1 MNFLISAN
9 TDIGTTKQTN
19 QDSLAVKILNTVQ
32 GRMVFAVLCD
42 GMGGL
47 ANGEIASASLV
58 YAFESWCS
66 QELPKLCKAPLED
79 NVIRNQWEKII
90 DEMNQKIKVY
100 GLKQG
105 VRMGTTA
112 VVMLLTDQRY
122 YIMNVGDSRIYE
134 LGDQLSQLTTDQTVV
149 GREVALGHITEVEA
163 KVDER
168 RNVLLQCVGASD
180 TVYPEMIF
188 GSPKANTVYI
198 LCSDG
203 FRHEISSEEI
213 ASQFD
218 PHLLMDNNTMSQRAA
233 ELIEENKRRGERDNI
248 SVALVRTF

>member
-58 YAFESWCS
+58 HAFESWCS

-112 VVMLLTDQRY
+112 VD
-122 YIMNVGDSRIYE
+122 
-134 LGDQLSQLTTDQTVV
+134 LS
-149 GREVALGHITEVEA
+149 EA
-163 KVDER
+163 
-168 RNVLLQCVGASD
+168 
-180 TVYPEMIF
+180 
-188 GSPKANTVYI
+188 
-198 LCSDG
+198 
-203 FRHEISSEEI
+203 
-213 ASQFD
+213 
-218 PHLLMDNNTMSQRAA
+218 
-233 ELIEENKRRGERDNI
+233 
-248 SVALVRTF
+248 

>member
-58 YAFESWCS
+58 HAFESWCS

-122 YIMNVGDSRIYE
+122 YIINNCSF
-134 LGDQLSQLTTDQTVV
+134 QLLDIAYFCGLFSFH
-149 GREVALGHITEVEA
+149 R
-163 KVDER
+163 
-168 RNVLLQCVGASD
+168 LLYLC
-180 TVYPEMIF
+180 
-188 GSPKANTVYI
+188 KNTAFSNKLVTAY
-198 LCSDG
+198 DN
-203 FRHEISSEEI
+203 SS
-213 ASQFD
+213 F
-218 PHLLMDNNTMSQRAA
+218 
-233 ELIEENKRRGERDNI
+233 
-248 SVALVRTF
+248 TFF

>member
-58 YAFESWCS
+58 HAFESWCR

-134 LGDQLSQLTTDQTVV
+134 LSDQLSQLTTDQTVV
-149 GREVALGHITEVEA
+149 GREVALGHITEAEA

-218 PHLLMDNNTMSQRAA
+218 PHLLMDSHTMSQRAA
-233 ELIEENKRRGERDNI
+233 ELIEESKRRGERDNI

>member
-66 QELPKLCKAPLED
+66 QEL
-79 NVIRNQWEKII
+79 RNQWEKII

-149 GREVALGHITEVEA
+149 GREVALGHITEAEA